1 MVRMSLRTVLWK
13 HVEDLHSGL
22 SLSFGSIAPEGIV
35 GFHTLY
41 RYIPCPFKTLQQLN
55 LLQ

>member
-13 HVEDLHSGL
+13 REEDLHSRL
-22 SLSFGSIAPEGIV
+22 SLSFGSIAPAGIV
-35 GFHTLY
+35 GFHKLY
-41 RYIPCPFKTLQQLN
+41 RCIPCPFKTLQQLN